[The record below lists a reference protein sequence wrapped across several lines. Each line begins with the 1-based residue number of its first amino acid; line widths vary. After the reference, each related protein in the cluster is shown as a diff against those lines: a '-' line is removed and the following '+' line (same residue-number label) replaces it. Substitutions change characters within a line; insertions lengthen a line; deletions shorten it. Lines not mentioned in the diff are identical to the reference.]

1 MTKKILTFLAIVAL
15 SCASIKTANA
25 ECDGFY
31 LAGRVGQAKIEVEDA
46 RGLDESPSDGVINKK
61 RLLVSGALG
70 YRYEHWRAELEYIWR
85 KKNEKNVTEFSQVNF
100 ESKSYMFV
108 VYYDFFPYTWFTPFV
123 SAGVGYTKNNLTSS
137 LNLPTWSWKEKMK
150 DNSFTWSLGAGISAK
165 ITNRLNMDIGYR
177 YYDMGEGKLNV
188 YNGKTDTDAHE
199 VYMGLRY
206 VL

>member
-1 MTKKILTFLAIVAL
+1 MTKKISFILLSAILILNAKV
-15 SCASIKTANA
+15 SYA

-61 RLLVSGALG
+61 RLLVSGAVG

-85 KKNEKNVTEFSQVNF
+85 KKNEKNVTEFSKVNF
-100 ESKSYMFV
+100 KSQSYMFV

-123 SAGVGYTKNNLTSS
+123 NAGIGYSNNKLTIKNNSVDTT
-137 LNLPTWSWKEKMK
+137 LNVKA
-150 DNSFTWSLGAGISAK
+150 NSFTWSLGAGISAK
-165 ITNRLNMDIGYR
+165 ITNRLNMDVGYR
-177 YYDMGEGKLNV
+177 YYDMGDGELNI
-188 YNGKTDTDAHE
+188 YNGKTETTDHE
-199 VYMGLRY
+199 VYMGFRY